1 MKPQLAIALSI
12 LVTMLAACA
21 PSTPAL
27 PPEPTPSPTSP
38 AETPL
43 PASPGSTAGPA
54 LFVVVAEE
62 SEARFLIGEVLAGSP
77 TIVVGRTRDI
87 RGELRVDLSNPASAE
102 LGTIQVDL
110 STLATDNP
118 FRNRAIHTAILETGR
133 DEYRYGTFTATAING
148 IPDEVTLGRPY
159 TLTLTGDLTIHG
171 VTRTVTI
178 ETPVTAVSESRL
190 AGSASLAFPYSD
202 FAIRIPY
209 LPPQVASVEEQ
220 VVLEVDLVFQ
230 RQ

>member
-1 MKPQLAIALSI
+1 MKPQLAITLPI
-12 LVTMLAACA
+12 LVTLLAACA

-27 PPEPTPSPTSP
+27 PPEPTPLLLSP

-43 PASPGSTAGPA
+43 PVPPDSTTGPVV
-54 LFVVVAEE
+54 FVIVAEE
-62 SEARFLIGEVLAGSP
+62 SEARFLIGEVLAGSH
-77 TIVVGRTRDI
+77 TVVVGRTRDI
-87 RGELRVDLSNPASAE
+87 RGELRVDLSDPATAQ

-110 STLATDNP
+110 STLATDNA
-118 FRNRAIHTAILETGR
+118 FRDQAIHIAILETGR
-133 DEYRYGTFTATAING
+133 DEYRYGTFTATAIDG

-178 ETPVTAVSESRL
+178 ETQVTAVSETRL
-190 AGSASLAFPYSD
+190 VGSASLGFPYSD

-220 VVLEVDLVFQ
+220 VVLEIDLVFQ